1 MGAAVLGLLRGA
13 EGPGTREV
21 DFSGSLL
28 VGQCVFVCQ
37 NGPFG
42 RTVTTSFLASNGVYA
57 FLGDSAY
64 SSQA

>member
-28 VGQCVFVCQ
+28 VGQCVCVCQ
-37 NGPFG
+37 NRLF
-42 RTVTTSFLASNGVYA
+42 
-57 FLGDSAY
+57 D
-64 SSQA
+64 